1 MIQTG
6 DLIDSLANDMR
17 PVKRL
22 RPPLLR
28 ACGWLIGA
36 GAVVALLAVNQGIR
50 PDLAQRLHDAPF
62 VTSLVGSIL
71 TGVLAAIAAFLVSLP
86 DRSRWWMLLPMPA
99 LALWLSNIGYQCL
112 TDWVAVGPDG
122 MSPGEAARCF
132 TTLAVTSLPL
142 SLALLVMLRYAA
154 RLRPTIVALTGGLA
168 VSAITSTALAL
179 FHTIDA
185 SVMILMWNVGTAVLL
200 IGAGGLFGR
209 RMFGWVAPRVFAQD

>member
-1 MIQTG
+1 MIETN
-6 DLIDSLANDMR
+6 DLIDSLATDMR
-17 PVKRL
+17 PVRRL

-28 ACGWLIGA
+28 ACGWLLGA
-36 GAVVALLAVNQGIR
+36 TAVVALLAVNQGIR

-62 VTSLVGSIL
+62 ITSLLGSIM
-71 TGVLAAIAAFLVSLP
+71 TGVLAVIAAFLVSLP
-86 DRSRWWMLLPMPA
+86 DRSRLWMLLPLPA

-112 TDWVAVGPDG
+112 TDWVAIGPDG

-154 RLRPTIVALTGGLA
+154 RLRPTMVALMGSLA

-185 SVMILMWNVGTAVLL
+185 SLMILMWNVGTAVLL
-200 IGAGGLFGR
+200 IGAAGLFGR
-209 RMFGWVAPRVFAQD
+209 RMFLSVAPRVFAQD

>member
-1 MIQTG
+1 MIKTD
-6 DLIDSLANDMR
+6 DLIDSLATDMR
-17 PVKRL
+17 PVRRL

-28 ACGWLIGA
+28 ACGWLL
-36 GAVVALLAVNQGIR
+36 GAVAIVALLAVNQGIR

-62 VTSLVGSIL
+62 VTSLLGSIL
-71 TGVLAAIAAFLVSLP
+71 TGVLAVIAAFLISLP
-86 DRSRWWMLLPMPA
+86 DRSRLWMLLPLPA

-112 TDWVAVGPDG
+112 TDWVSIGPDG

-154 RLRPTIVALTGGLA
+154 RLRPTMVALMGSLA

-200 IGAGGLFGR
+200 MGGAALFGR
-209 RMFGWVAPRVFAQD
+209 RMFLSIAPRVFAQD

>member
-1 MIQTG
+1 MINTD
-6 DLIDSLANDMR
+6 DLIDSLATDMR

-28 ACGWLIGA
+28 ACCWLLGA

-50 PDLAQRLHDAPF
+50 PDLAQRLHDTPF
-62 VTSLVGSIL
+62 VASLVGSIL
-71 TGVLAAIAAFLVSLP
+71 TGILAVIAAFLVSLP
-86 DRSRWWMLLPMPA
+86 DRSRLWILLPMPA
-99 LALWLSNIGYQCL
+99 LVLWLSNIGYQCL
-112 TDWVAVGPDG
+112 TDWVSIGPDG

-132 TTLAVTSLPL
+132 TTLAATSLPL

-154 RLRPTIVALTGGLA
+154 RLRPIIVALTGSLA

-185 SVMILMWNVGTAVLL
+185 SAMILMWNVGTAVLL
-200 IGAGGLFGR
+200 VGTAGLFGR
-209 RMFGWVAPRVFAQD
+209 RMFRWVAPRVFAQD